1 MLVTNL
7 NIGSNSMR
15 NIFDTKIRIRH
26 AQPESFDF
34 VHQNRIPETGLV
46 QVGKRQL
53 SSADFRDDVVVER
66 IGEGASVKF
75 FNEIGGTDL
84 RKNKKRI

>member
-1 MLVTNL
+1 MW
-7 NIGSNSMR
+7 

-53 SSADFRDDVVVER
+53 SSTDFGDDVVVER
-66 IGEGASVKF
+66 VGEGSSVKF

-84 RKNKKRI
+84 RTNKKRI